1 MPSADSPLVAASLR
15 ASNCHSVSQ
24 VLCSYQYISFATLYM
39 SRHHHVHNVERTACM
54 SMCSTL
60 NCIYIYNWH
69 QPTRIAFTFT
79 TDISLLHL
87 HLQLTSAYTNCIYIY
102 NWHQPTAFTFTTDI
116 RLLHLHLQLTSAYC
130 IYICIWHQ
138 PTRIAFTFTTEIS
151 LQEFHLH
158 LQLTSP
164 YKNFIYVYNWHQPT
178 RTAFT
183 FTTDIR
189 LQELHLRLR
198 LTSAYK
204 NSNLRNDMNV
214 SHYRVGWGNGENT
227 RQGTVIRCHLCW
239 IIVQMG
245 EDDLKDLWRHYQ
257 TRSKQV
263 YHGITGDGWGRRWYP
278 VDMQQSHAHTHHI
291 QLQNLQ

>member
-60 NCIYIYNWH
+60 NCIYIYN
-69 QPTRIAFTFT
+69 
-79 TDISLLHL
+79 
-87 HLQLTSAYTNCIYIY
+87 
-102 NWHQPTAFTFTTDI
+102 
-116 RLLHLHLQLTSAYC
+116 
-130 IYICIWHQ
+130 WHQ